1 MAKIATNVAGT
12 ATQTDAPVT
21 APAIS
26 ATSPTR
32 TIITF
37 ARSRAI
43 FGPPRFAKTK
53 MLNSAKLE
61 GNPAAGC
68 LITSLVNQVISGTR
82 IATRAARRRKMW
94 AASRCLGFDAA
105 EAWVKTSRLIHQNQ

>member
-1 MAKIATNVAGT
+1 MNVAGT

-21 APAIS
+21 APAIR
-26 ATSPTR
+26 ATSPTK

-37 ARSRAI
+37 ALSRAN

-68 LITSLVNQVISGTR
+68 LITSLVNHDIKGTR

-94 AASRCLGFDAA
+94 AASPRLGFDAVWS
-105 EAWVKTSRLIHQNQ
+105 WVKSFCLNLRNQ